1 MGKHQH
7 VVTWLYQMADI
18 TKKTFFLWFK
28 NIIFIVSLV
37 VVCVLQEIISTEAP
51 DTSPRLIEP
60 WIALLGSS
68 RVTTRPWP
76 MSSATNTQTG
86 KRFTNCKETTRS
98 TTGERWV
105 LMRENSKSN
114 ATPPNHSLNF
124 SYVHKTKLHEVIIF
138 KQRGS
143 EHLREVMDSVSFK
156 SSGLV
161 EWVKN

>member
-1 MGKHQH
+1 M
-7 VVTWLYQMADI
+7 
-18 TKKTFFLWFK
+18 
-28 NIIFIVSLV
+28 
-37 VVCVLQEIISTEAP
+37 
-51 DTSPRLIEP
+51 
-60 WIALLGSS
+60 
-68 RVTTRPWP
+68 
-76 MSSATNTQTG
+76 
-86 KRFTNCKETTRS
+86 
-98 TTGERWV
+98 

-161 EWVKN
+161 EWVEINSKIKFVTDRYKVL